1 MKLNM
6 QFGNG
11 VVSLPEKTLD
21 ILHSASAL
29 EIKLLILI
37 SSERS
42 LRENFS
48 YEEAARALSVSADEI
63 SNALKYLYENALVS
77 LDGKA
82 GSEISVRTKRSGD
95 VAVTVVKSGKDL
107 PAYTGA
113 EIEAIFAQNAK
124 LSGLVDECQR
134 VLGKMLTLIEINRI
148 ISLCDYYRLD
158 NEYIMAV
165 CKYAVKIGKPSVP
178 YIDKMA
184 RDLYEQGITTVTSL
198 EEKLRKLEEISTLEG
213 FVRKLFG
220 LGERKLT
227 SKESKFVEMWAELQY
242 SGDMIELA
250 YEITIDNGKGASMPY
265 MNKILTNWRDAGHT
279 TTEEV
284 INSIEKYRQTKKDT
298 SPLKLSGAG
307 SDSVEEA
314 ILSISRSRA
323 QKRIKNNDD
332 NL

>member
-1 MKLNM
+1 MKLDI

-11 VVSLPEKTLD
+11 VISLPEKMLD
-21 ILHSASAL
+21 ILNSASAL

-37 SSERS
+37 SSEKS

-48 YEEAARALSVSADEI
+48 HKEAAEVLSSTADEI
-63 SNALKYLYENALVS
+63 SGALKYLCEKGLVS
-77 LDGKA
+77 LDSRK
-82 GSEISVRTKRSGD
+82 GSEISVRTKRSGE
-95 VAVTVVKSGKDL
+95 VAVTVVKSGRDV

-113 EIEAIFAQNAK
+113 EIEEIFAKNAA
-124 LSGLVDECQR
+124 LGGLVDECQR

-158 NEYIMAV
+158 NEYIMAL
-165 CKYAVKIGKPSVP
+165 CRYAVKIDKPSVP

-184 RDLYEQGITTVTSL
+184 RDLYEQGITTVSAL
-198 EEKLRKLEEISTLEG
+198 QEKLRKLEEISTLEG

-227 SKESKFVEMWAELQY
+227 AKESRFVEHWIEFGY
-242 SGDMIELA
+242 SSDMIELA

-279 TTEEV
+279 TTEDV

-298 SPLKLSGAG
+298 SPLKLSGTG

-314 ILSISRSRA
+314 ILSVSRSRA
-323 QKRIKNNDD
+323 QKRIRNNDD